1 MPSETA
7 LFWLVVAAFLFFDNL
22 IFVPRGCDL
31 LRFGRRGHLRF
42 DASTR
47 LTAAGKEVVL
57 LNPLNLFD
65 RGLVTTRC
73 FGDVDPSQWKQGR
86 SLVSSALPTLNGF
99 CWLGYAYLLLVALL
113 AALSFRV
120 GFTPALIGF
129 VALHLVVWMVAVIA
143 LTLQRH
149 HLQLSSTGVLG
160 AAAEALF
167 VPAYLMNLG
176 KRLTYKK
183 RVAISALGLGL
194 RELKRVVDRDVR
206 EDFSR
211 KLSNRMDMLEM
222 TQGYEADE
230 ACTMDA
236 STWDTRAGDLGA
248 ASSAVLNHLSVTQQ
262 WILEVRAC
270 LKT

>member
-22 IFVPRGCDL
+22 IIVPRGCDL
-31 LRFGRRGHLRF
+31 LRFGRRGVLRY
-42 DASTR
+42 DASSR
-47 LTAAGKEVVL
+47 LTAAGKEMVM

-65 RGLVTTRC
+65 RGLVTTEC
-73 FGDVDPSQWKQGR
+73 FGDVDPRQWKQGR
-86 SLVSSALPTLNGF
+86 LLVSSALPTLNGF
-99 CWLGYAYLLLVALL
+99 SSLGYAYLVIVIFL
-113 AALSFRV
+113 AALSFRI

-129 VALHLVVWMVAVIA
+129 IVLHLVVWVAA
-143 LTLQRH
+143 LAVLITRRH
-149 HLQLSSTGVLG
+149 QLQLSGSAVLG

-194 RELKRVVDRDVR
+194 RELKRVVDGDDR
-206 EDFSR
+206 EEFTQ
-211 KLSNRMDMLEM
+211 KLSSRMDMLEM
-222 TQGYEADE
+222 TQGYELDE
-230 ACTMDA
+230 ASTEDA
-236 STWDTRAGDLGA
+236 SPWDTRAGDLGA
-248 ASSAVLNHLSVTQQ
+248 ASSAVLNHLSITQQ
-262 WILEVRAC
+262 WIMEARGC